1 MTPVRF
7 MLLMP
12 WGRVGSNLL
21 FAILRQSAK
30 MKLANESLNAI
41 RTAEEQAAWF
51 DAFYET
57 DSAQPS
63 QVFIGSKQ
71 NMLAI
76 RDDAGLAARLRAAK
90 VRVVRLRRAD
100 LVRAAVSQI
109 RAELYAEKTGAETG
123 ERLWAVRKGMTPLSA
138 STIDPELLLKRIAI
152 MEAADARLMRA
163 FDPAEVLDVEYEDVN
178 ASLDGVVQRVRDYL
192 GVPQAPYNVPY
203 VKATPDRLE
212 DAIANH
218 DEVLAKLR
226 GTPYARALSP
236 PNAH

>member
-12 WGRVGSNLL
+12 WGRVGSNLI

-30 MKLANESLNAI
+30 MKLANESLNSI
-41 RTAEEQAAWF
+41 RTAEDQAAWF
-51 DAFYET
+51 DAFYEAG
-57 DSAQPS
+57 SASPS
-63 QVFIGSKQ
+63 QIFIGSKQ

-76 RDDAGLAARLRAAK
+76 RDDAALVARLRAAK

-109 RAELYAEKTGAETG
+109 RAEQYAEKTGTETG
-123 ERLWAVRKGMTPLSA
+123 ERLWAIRKGMTPLGA
-138 STIDPELLLKRIAI
+138 TAIEPELLLKRIAI
-152 MEAADARLMRA
+152 MEAADARLMQA
-163 FDPAEVLDVEYEDVN
+163 FDPAEVLDIEYEDVN
-178 ASLDGVVQRVRDYL
+178 ISLDGVVRRVRDYL
-192 GVPQAPYNVPY
+192 DVPQGPYNVPF

-212 DAIANH
+212 DAIANY

-236 PNAH
+236 AR